1 MYTNFLIIKIVSS
14 TLILPSFS
22 PYQRNIR
29 DDRRSNWNRNQKRN
43 VNNVA
48 HKKAT
53 LQLILRR
60 TVKIPAIMIVWYL
73 SSSGARAMAHRNGWK
88 SIDKREWEDRGTI
101 GSGNRARNK
110 WRKFGGDRGRGR
122 RTSVDVPGW
131 FNGTTL
137 VYASVVT
144 ASAPRRRVASVVA
157 FQACRACFG
166 AAARPRARLF
176 RMESENRGRRDC
188 DIIDRCWNL
197 LSACTRR

>member
-1 MYTNFLIIKIVSS
+1 MFV
-14 TLILPSFS
+14 
-22 PYQRNIR
+22 
-29 DDRRSNWNRNQKRN
+29 
-43 VNNVA
+43 
-48 HKKAT
+48 
-53 LQLILRR
+53 
-60 TVKIPAIMIVWYL
+60 
-73 SSSGARAMAHRNGWK
+73 
-88 SIDKREWEDRGTI
+88 
-101 GSGNRARNK
+101 
-110 WRKFGGDRGRGR
+110 GGRGRGR

-188 DIIDRCWNL
+188 DIIDRCWNFVEVHVRDDKRM
-197 LSACTRR
+197 TRGDPSFDVL